1 MTNAPTEADTYEWL
15 EAIDRHPDM
24 TVAES
29 LAALWVLGVDV
40 DMSETDLYNAVYK
53 LVEFGFWWRCS
64 RLRCS
69 LGVRSVFGCAVRLER
84 LAAGGD
90 RGCWKPTKKSCLLTC
105 MVKY

>member
-53 LVEFGFWWRCS
+53 LVEFGFLVEVFSPALQPGCEVS
-64 RLRCS
+64 LRLRGA
-69 LGVRSVFGCAVRLER
+69 LGTPS
-84 LAAGGD
+84 
-90 RGCWKPTKKSCLLTC
+90 CWG
-105 MVKY
+105 